1 MSLTVPD
8 NLEKIKLIETS
19 ANFNCQERVILMIQ
33 FASKFTMVI
42 HEETKDHEKTQKAKH
57 QAKTMVLNQKQK
69 K

>member
-33 FASKFTMVI
+33 FASKITMVI
-42 HEETKDHEKTQKAKH
+42 HEETKVMKKPKKQNIK
-57 QAKTMVLNQKQK
+57 QKQWY
-69 K
+69 

>member
-8 NLEKIKLIETS
+8 DIEKIKLIETS

-42 HEETKDHEKTQKAKH
+42 HEETKDHEKT
-57 QAKTMVLNQKQK
+57 MVLNQKQK